1 MENFMYTP
9 DLQLFAA
16 EVGESGNGESGGRF
30 ADAGQNGTEGVDLE
44 KEFSE
49 LISGKFK
56 DQFTKKTQSIID
68 KRFKETKLLEEYK
81 SRVSGTVN
89 TLMEKYGLQE
99 GEEEK
104 LLQKCGVGNAES
116 EMKGNKK
123 SEGLNDEAGIEDG
136 DVINEDTKDDVLV
149 RERENR
155 LRGRIANW
163 LKESGEIKNTY
174 PDFDLRNELR
184 SSKLFSQLVL
194 SGAPLKAAY
203 ETVHKDEILSGAM
216 AYTADKV
223 REQVVKNIE
232 SKGRRPLENG
242 ISSESAVMTAVDVNA
257 LTSKDILKILKQVE
271 NGANIKF

>member
-1 MENFMYTP
+1 MKNLKYTP
-9 DLQLFAA
+9 DLQLFGA
-16 EVGESGNGESGGRF
+16 EVAESGNGEPGGK
-30 ADAGQNGTEGVDLE
+30 DAVAEQIGTENVNLE

-68 KRFKETKLLEEYK
+68 RRFKETKLLEEYK
-81 SRVSGTVN
+81 NRVSGTVD
-89 TLMEKYGLQE
+89 TLMQRFGLDE

-104 LLQKCGVGNAES
+104 LLEKFGIDE
-116 EMKGNKK
+116 K
-123 SEGLNDEAGIEDG
+123 SESDVLDDEANVEDE
-136 DVINEDTKDDVLV
+136 DVISEDTEDESFVQ
-149 RERENR
+149 EREDR
-155 LRGRIANW
+155 LRKRISGW
-163 LKESGEIKNTY
+163 LKECGEIKELY
-174 PDFDLRNELR
+174 PEFDLRNELR

-194 SGAPLKAAY
+194 AGAPVRAAY

-232 SKGRRPLENG
+232 TKGRRPLENG